1 MTATTTRDDERTAAP
16 EGPDVK
22 QGLLFSLMAAILGF
36 HVVIFTAL
44 VIFAAASRGGDEPSL
59 EAIAVEAEVDVIA
72 GEFFFTVAEQPGGS
86 PIELTLDNQ
95 GAIFHNLEI
104 EGVTNFVL
112 EADAAQQDVGVVEL
126 ADGTWVMYC
135 SVPGHREA
143 GMEAPL
149 IVGG

>member
-1 MTATTTRDDERTAAP
+1 MTATTTRDEERTAAP

-22 QGLLFSLMAAILGF
+22 QGLLFSLMAAISSF
-36 HVVIFTAL
+36 HVVILTAL
-44 VIFAAASRGGDEPSL
+44 VIFAAASRGADEPSL
-59 EAIAVEAEVDVIA
+59 GANAVEAATDVIA
-72 GEFFFTVAEQPGGS
+72 REFTFTVAEQPSGS

-104 EGVTNFVL
+104 EGVANFVL
-112 EADAAQQDVGVVEL
+112 EADAAQQDIGVVDL

-149 IVGG
+149 IVAG